1 MQRVKQ
7 KMQPATPVKMTKP
20 AAISKTR
27 AKTTRDRL
35 VEAAA
40 YLIHRRGY
48 HGVGLTEILALAKAP
63 KGVLYHHFPGGKP
76 ELAVAAIDLA
86 AQIFDE
92 QVRQAT
98 AKVRT
103 PSAYIKI
110 LGQLTIDDLTAT
122 DFKAGCPLT
131 TVALETAP
139 DHSELS
145 DACRRGFELWIATL
159 ASDFARLGVKGSAAK
174 AELVLST
181 LEGALAIARTRKD
194 TSIVKNT
201 AAMLAKQ
208 IG

>member
-1 MQRVKQ
+1 MPVKQ
-7 KMQPATPVKMTKP
+7 KMQFNNPETMTKP
-20 AAISKTR
+20 VATMRKHR
-27 AKTTRDRL
+27 KTTKDKL

-48 HGVGLTEILALAKAP
+48 HGVGLTEILTLAKAP

-76 ELAVAAIDLA
+76 ELAVAAINLA
-86 AQIFDE
+86 AQIFDK
-92 QVRQAT
+92 QVREAT
-98 AKVRT
+98 AKART
-103 PSAYIKI
+103 PSAYVKI
-110 LGQLTIDDLTAT
+110 LGKLTIDDLVAT
-122 DFKAGCPLT
+122 KFKAGCPLT

-139 DHSELS
+139 DDAALSE
-145 DACRRGFELWIATL
+145 ACRQGFDLWIGTMTE
-159 ASDFARLGVKGSAAK
+159 DFTRLGVKNAAAK

-194 TSIVKNT
+194 TEVINST